1 MLRLSRLVIIGDRC
15 RSRVIELF
23 SMKRVQSFQFIRE
36 EEVASLVNSISQ
48 ASSSASP
55 ADLSQK
61 IFALSGSIQFRV
73 AFGRRFQGMAELCLR
88 EEASLPRNV
97 LSVLVGSLTDSVVIM
112 QRLRAFSRKW
122 ILSSNRLIKDHLVKA
137 ETTTK
142 QKHEDIINGHAAN
155 LEGSS

>member
-1 MLRLSRLVIIGDRC
+1 
-15 RSRVIELF
+15 
-23 SMKRVQSFQFIRE
+23 
-36 EEVASLVNSISQ
+36 
-48 ASSSASP
+48 
-55 ADLSQK
+55 
-61 IFALSGSIQFRV
+61 
-73 AFGRRFQGMAELCLR
+73 MAELCLR

-142 QKHEDIINGHAAN
+142 QKHADIINGRAAN

>member
-1 MLRLSRLVIIGDRC
+1 
-15 RSRVIELF
+15 
-23 SMKRVQSFQFIRE
+23 
-36 EEVASLVNSISQ
+36 
-48 ASSSASP
+48 
-55 ADLSQK
+55 
-61 IFALSGSIQFRV
+61 
-73 AFGRRFQGMAELCLR
+73 MAELCLR

-142 QKHEDIINGHAAN
+142 QKHEDIINGHPAN
-155 LEGSS
+155 LGDQANSAHGAHQITKDHIKAVFMASSFNIQKYILILHRYFVSLHMFCCTVVIYLQNWKAKFVSQLM